1 MLILG
6 PTWGDVGPSW
16 GYVVAVSRPL
26 DAKPVYNRAG
36 WRWASVVAR
45 RGSADV
51 YTYIY
56 IFIYLLINSFIHIFF
71 KFICLF
77 I

>member
-1 MLILG
+1 MEAILDHVAVILG

-16 GYVVAVSRPL
+16 GFVVAVSRPL

-45 RGSADV
+45 WGRRM
-51 YTYIY
+51 YIHIY
-56 IFIYLLINSFIHIFF
+56 IHYLFIYLLFN
-71 KFICLF
+71 
-77 I
+77 